1 MAPPVI
7 RHKITKYMYAY
18 FFVVGM
24 LGQYYLWKHQYYWLW
39 AFLVLGA
46 GAYVFMDQN
55 KAVVGSQDRDF
66 RQLEAKMAAL
76 IDEKADSSS
85 MTNYLFV
92 DMELLDFLY
101 EIRALKRIDQKN
113 FDASLLRINCFLQ
126 VLDTCAETR
135 AATSVQLE
143 RLALLKKEALN
154 YFHSIIYS
162 VANAAEMKRH
172 NELRYILEEKLH
184 KLYLHALETYGDK
197 AGPIHFQEFGYDA
210 KKGTFDLY

>member
-1 MAPPVI
+1 MAVI
-7 RHKITKYMYAY
+7 RHNFTKYMYAY

-39 AFLVLGA
+39 AFLVLAA
-46 GAYVFMDQN
+46 GAYVFMGQN
-55 KAVVGSQDRDF
+55 KAVVGSQDEDF

-76 IDEKADSSS
+76 IDEKADNI
-85 MTNYLFV
+85 TNYLFV
-92 DMELLDFLY
+92 NMELLDFLY

-126 VLDTCAETR
+126 VLDTCAETQ

-162 VANAAEMKRH
+162 VVNAAEMKRH

-184 KLYLHALETYGDK
+184 ELYLNALETYGEK
-197 AGPIHFQEFGYDA
+197 AGPIHFQEFGHDT
-210 KKGTFDLY
+210 KKSTFDLY